1 AEIVGDDEVED
12 DAEYSAR
19 DTIEIE
25 VNVVTEPEVP
35 DDILVPTTNETPKET
50 FEIRLDVV
58 IQELYDH
65 MLEFHAHRFAD
76 IEGEHK
82 AQEIRALI
90 NERQMARLLDR
101 VKVLEG
107 SNLRLRDAL
116 GVEKEMADSVQLHL
130 GYVKEELTQ
139 AIEELIT
146 QRVAEALA
154 EQEANPNLRPVVKGE
169 SENGDD
175 NNGGN
180 RNGKCGG
187 NGNGNGRRNGNNGN
201 NNGNGNQNR
210 MNGGVGGVAPI
221 AKACTYKNFLNC

>member
-1 AEIVGDDEVED
+1 NAEVKAGATAKAEIVGDDEVED

-50 FEIRLDVV
+50 FEIR
-58 IQELYDH
+58 
-65 MLEFHAHRFAD
+65 
-76 IEGEHK
+76 
-82 AQEIRALI
+82 
-90 NERQMARLLDR
+90 QMARLLDR

-139 AIEELIT
+139 
-146 QRVAEALA
+146 V
-154 EQEANPNLRPVVKGE
+154 
-169 SENGDD
+169 
-175 NNGGN
+175 
-180 RNGKCGG
+180 
-187 NGNGNGRRNGNNGN
+187 
-201 NNGNGNQNR
+201 
-210 MNGGVGGVAPI
+210 
-221 AKACTYKNFLNC
+221 